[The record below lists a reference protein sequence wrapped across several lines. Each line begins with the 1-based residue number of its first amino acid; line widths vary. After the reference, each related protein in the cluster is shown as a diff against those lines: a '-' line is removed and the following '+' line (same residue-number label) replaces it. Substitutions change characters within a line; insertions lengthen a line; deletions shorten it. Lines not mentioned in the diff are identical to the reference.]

1 MTGAASTAN
10 PQAFSSIRGVR
21 LGLSLLLVALTL
33 LAYAPAMQGGFV
45 WDDDDY
51 VTENANLRSLQG
63 LQRIW
68 FELGAVPQYYPIVHT
83 SFWVEYH
90 LWGSR
95 PLGFHLTNVLLH
107 ALNGLILWELLRRLR
122 VPGAWVAAALF
133 VLHPIQVESVA
144 WVTERKNVLSG
155 TFYLLAALMYLG
167 GRNQDDDP
175 RDAGPGRA
183 RYAATVLLFLCAL
196 LSKSVTA
203 TLPAAIGVVL
213 WFQRGRLGRRD
224 VLRLAAMIPF
234 GIAAGALTS
243 WMERYI
249 VGATGPE
256 WALSPLDRLIVAG
269 RAFWFYLGKL
279 AWPHP
284 LTFIYPRWDLAGA
297 SPAMLLVPAA
307 ALLLLLALW
316 FARGRIGRG
325 PLAAALLFA
334 GTLAPALGFVNVYP
348 MRFSFVADHFAYLSV
363 IGPLALVAAT
373 VVTVLGRYRT
383 RLPALAP
390 GLAVLVLGILGALT
404 WQRGYAY
411 ADEETLWRDTLR
423 KNSSSFIAN
432 GNLGGIL
439 LQRGELEPA
448 ADLFQTA
455 LRSKPDFPEG
465 LDNLGIVKQHQGK
478 IDEAIALFHEAL
490 RWNPKFANTHN
501 NLGIVLA
508 QQGRSSEALDR
519 FREAV
524 RIRPSFADAHQ
535 NLGLTLEGLGRT
547 ADAVAE
553 YREALRW
560 APDKPDVERRLAWI
574 LATDPD
580 PRVRNGAEA
589 VRFAEAA
596 VSAPGFRDART
607 VDVLAAAYAE
617 AGRFSEAVIAEE
629 QALALVRASTGGETD
644 PRGEERLSLYR
655 EGRAFRSR
663 AE

>member
-1 MTGAASTAN
+1 MTGAARAAHPETRSST
-10 PQAFSSIRGVR
+10 RGVR
-21 LGLSLLLVALTL
+21 LGLSLLLVVLTL

-51 VTENANLRSLQG
+51 VTENANLKSLAG

-68 FELGAVPQYYPIVHT
+68 FELGAVPQYYPLVHT

-90 LWGSR
+90 LWGLR

-107 ALNGLILWELLRRLR
+107 ALNGLLLWELLRRLK
-122 VPGAWVAAALF
+122 VPGAWAAAALF

-155 TFYLLAALMYLG
+155 TFYLLAALIYLG
-167 GRNQDDDP
+167 GRDDDEA
-175 RDAGPGRA
+175 RDAAPGHV

-203 TLPAAIGVVL
+203 TLPAAFAVVL
-213 WFQRGRLGRRD
+213 WFRRGRLARRD
-224 VLRLAAMIPF
+224 VVQLAAMIPL
-234 GIAAGALTS
+234 GVAAGALTS
-243 WMERYI
+243 WMERFI
-249 VGATGPE
+249 VGAAGPE
-256 WALSPLDRLIVAG
+256 WALSPFDRLIVAG

-307 ALLLLLALW
+307 ALALLSALW

-325 PLAAALLFA
+325 PLTAALLFA

-348 MRFSFVADHFAYLSV
+348 MRFSFVADHFAYLAV
-363 IGPLALVAAT
+363 IGPLALVAAA
-373 VVTVLGRYRT
+373 VVTGLRRSKLLTPTLAFGLG
-383 RLPALAP
+383 AL
-390 GLAVLVLGILGALT
+390 VIGILGALT
-404 WQRGYAY
+404 WQRGFAY

-423 KNSSSFIAN
+423 KNPSSFIAN

-439 LQRGELEPA
+439 LQRGALEPA
-448 ADLFQTA
+448 AALFQTA
-455 LRSKPDFPEG
+455 LRAKPDFPEG
-465 LDNLGIVKQHQGK
+465 LDNLGIVRQRQGK
-478 IDEAIALFHEAL
+478 LDEAAALFGEAL
-490 RWNPKFANTHN
+490 KWNPKFANAHN
-501 NLGIVLA
+501 NLGILLA
-508 QQGRSSEALDR
+508 QQGNASEALDH
-519 FREAV
+519 FVKAV
-524 RIRPSFADAHQ
+524 GIRPSFAKAHQ

-547 ADAVAE
+547 SDAVEE
-553 YREALRW
+553 YGETLRW
-560 APDKPDVERRLAWI
+560 APDSPDVERRLAWI

-580 PRVRNGAEA
+580 PRVRNGTEA

-596 VSAPGFRDART
+596 VSATGDRNAQT
-607 VDVLAAAYAE
+607 LEVLAAAYAE
-617 AGRFSEAVIAEE
+617 AGRFSDAVLAEE
-629 QALALVRASTGGETD
+629 QALAFGKAASGGETD
-644 PRGEERLSLYR
+644 PRAEQRLALYR
-655 EGRAFRSR
+655 AGRAFRNR